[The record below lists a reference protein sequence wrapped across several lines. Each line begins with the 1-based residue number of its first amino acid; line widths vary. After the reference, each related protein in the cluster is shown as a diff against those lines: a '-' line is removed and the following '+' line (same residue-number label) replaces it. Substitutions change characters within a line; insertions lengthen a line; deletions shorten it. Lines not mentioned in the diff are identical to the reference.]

1 MRHDNGF
8 PTARIFIVDD
18 EAANVRILERLLS
31 QEGYTDLVPITDP
44 LQVTA
49 RYEATPPDLM
59 LLDLQMPGL
68 SGYQVLD
75 WIGQRPG
82 PELRPPVIVLTADV
96 TREARE
102 RALAAGAIDFITKP
116 FDHLEVLLRVRNLL
130 TRRALELDLVRQNQL
145 LEQRVRTR
153 TQELEASVEQLRR
166 SSEQRQLLLA
176 RLVAAQEDER
186 ARIAADIHD
195 DTVQAMVAVGIRL
208 ELVAR
213 RLTDPA
219 QRAEMEL
226 LRATV
231 ANALTR
237 LRTLL
242 FELRP
247 LTLDREGLAAA
258 LREHLERASQPN
270 GPAWELHSSLDR
282 EPPSEV
288 RVTLFR
294 IAQEAIANARRHG
307 RPGRITVS
315 LAAEGEGV
323 QMVVHDDGRGFD
335 PERIE
340 PTRPGHL
347 GISAMTERAA
357 AAGGWC
363 RLESAP
369 GKGTLVTAW
378 VPIHEEPLS
387 VDELALEAG
396 SMASE
401 EPARR
406 GESHGSS
413 GEPAGGGERDR

>member
-1 MRHDNGF
+1 MRDKGF
-8 PTARIFIVDD
+8 AGARIFVVDD
-18 EAANVRILERLLS
+18 EAANARILERLLT
-31 QEGYTDLVPITDP
+31 QEGYTDLVAITDP
-44 LQVTA
+44 LQVAA
-49 RYEATPPDLM
+49 RYEATPPDLV

-75 WIGQRPG
+75 WIAQRPG

-96 TREARE
+96 THEARE

-130 TRRALELDLVRQNQL
+130 TRRALELDLVRQNQV
-145 LEQRVRTR
+145 LEQRVRARTR
-153 TQELEASVEQLRR
+153 ELEASVEQLRR
-166 SSEQRQLLLA
+166 SSQQRQLLLA

-186 ARIAADIHD
+186 ARIATDIHD
-195 DTVQAMVAVGIRL
+195 DTVQAMVAAGIRL

-231 ANALTR
+231 ADALTR

-258 LREHLERASQPN
+258 LREHLERICQPD
-270 GPAWELHSSLDR
+270 GPACELHNSLDH

-307 RPGRITVS
+307 RPSRITVS
-315 LAAEGEGV
+315 LAEEGEGV
-323 QMVVHDDGRGFD
+323 RMVVHDDGRGFD

-340 PTRPGHL
+340 ATRPGHL
-347 GISAMTERAA
+347 GITAMTERAS

-378 VPIHEEPLS
+378 IPVQEEPLS

-396 SMASE
+396 LMAGE
-401 EPARR
+401 EPALRR
-406 GESHGSS
+406 DPGGAAGEA
-413 GEPAGGGERDR
+413 AGGGGTGR

>member
-1 MRHDNGF
+1 VREKGF
-8 PTARIFIVDD
+8 AGARIFIVDD
-18 EAANVRILERLLS
+18 EAANVRILERLLA

-44 LQVTA
+44 RQVAA
-49 RYEATPPDLM
+49 RCEATPPDLV

-75 WIGQRPG
+75 WIAERPD

-130 TRRALELDLVRQNQL
+130 TRRALELDLVHQNQV
-145 LEQRVRTR
+145 LEQRVRARTR
-153 TQELEASVEQLRR
+153 ELEASVEQLRR
-166 SSEQRQLLLA
+166 SSQQRQLLLA

-186 ARIAADIHD
+186 ARIATDIHD
-195 DTVQAMVAVGIRL
+195 DTVQAMVAAGIRL

-231 ANALTR
+231 ADALTR

-258 LREHLERASQPN
+258 LREHLERVAGPA
-270 GPAWELHSSLDR
+270 GPAWELDDRLGR
-282 EPPSEV
+282 EPPAEV

-294 IAQEAIANARRHG
+294 IAQEAIANALRHG
-307 RPGRITVS
+307 RPSRITLS
-315 LAAEGEGV
+315 LAEEGEGV
-323 QMVVHDDGRGFD
+323 RIAVRDDGRGFD
-335 PERIE
+335 PEQIE
-340 PTRPGHL
+340 VAGPGHL
-347 GISAMTERAA
+347 GITAMTERAS

-363 RLESAP
+363 RVESAP
-369 GKGTLVTAW
+369 GKGTLVGAW
-378 VPIHEEPLS
+378 IPVREEPPLEDELPIGETADAGS
-387 VDELALEAG
+387 TPDAAVDEQATDG
-396 SMASE
+396 STS
-401 EPARR
+401 R
-406 GESHGSS
+406 
-413 GEPAGGGERDR
+413 

>member
-1 MRHDNGF
+1 MPDNGF
-8 PTARIFIVDD
+8 AGARIFIVDD
-18 EAANVRILERLLS
+18 EAANVRILERLLA
-31 QEGYTDLVPITDP
+31 QEGYTDLVAITDP
-44 LQVTA
+44 LQVAA
-49 RYEATPPDLM
+49 RYEATPPDLV

-75 WIGQRPG
+75 WIAQRPG

-96 TREARE
+96 THEARE

-130 TRRALELDLVRQNQL
+130 SRRALELDLVRQNQV
-145 LEQRVRTR
+145 LERRVHARTR
-153 TQELEASVEQLRR
+153 ELEENVEHLRR
-166 SSEQRQLLLA
+166 SSQQRQLLLA

-195 DTVQAMVAVGIRL
+195 DTVQAMVAAGIRL

-231 ANALTR
+231 ADALTR

-258 LREHLERASQPN
+258 LREHLERVCQPD
-270 GPAWELHSSLDR
+270 GPACELHNGLDR

-315 LAAEGEGV
+315 LAEEGEGV
-323 QMVVHDDGRGFD
+323 RMVVHDDGRGFD
-335 PERIE
+335 PEQIE
-340 PTRPGHL
+340 AARPGHL
-347 GISAMTERAA
+347 GITAMTERAS

-378 VPIHEEPLS
+378 IPVREEPVL
-387 VDELALEAG
+387 DEGLMAG
-396 SMASE
+396 E
-401 EPARR
+401 EPAHRS
-406 GESHGSS
+406 ESG
-413 GEPAGGGERDR
+413 GPAGEEADGGRPHR